1 MSSKSESIPKLY
13 TELKNSPIFL
23 AKLGNVLSV
32 QPKKF
37 ESDNF
42 TPENPV
48 MYEDEQGR
56 NQIKGCDIENYIRW
70 REENS
75 VKQSNAKLVKW
86 EDGSYTMFVGNEA
99 FEVTLTEN
107 PHTYSYIRH
116 RGLYLKGRETTKK
129 MMFKPCSIK
138 HRMFIRNLES
148 SLNPTKTTQVFHSLA
163 NHETAKKQLEQQ
175 IDQKIK
181 ARDKLEQHR
190 YEQKA
195 DEDFMDYSEEDEE
208 EARSSFSDD
217 DN

>member
-13 TELKNSPIFL
+13 TELQNCPIFL

-70 REENS
+70 REENN
-75 VKQSNAKLVKW
+75 VKQSNSKLVKW

-107 PHTYSYIRH
+107 PHTFSYIRH
-116 RGLYLKGRETTKK
+116 RGLYLKGKETTKK

-138 HRMFIRNLES
+138 HRMFIRNLEN

-163 NHETAKKQLEQQ
+163 NHEIAKKQLEQQ
-175 IDQKIK
+175 IEQKIK
-181 ARDKLEQHR
+181 ARDKQEQHK

-195 DEDFMDYSEEDEE
+195 DEDFFDYSEEE
-208 EARSSFSDD
+208 EARSSFSDE